1 MIGAAVAIVLA
12 AAAENG
18 TAVAVVRAAAVMIG
32 TAVTLVAHHLALL
45 PNLFSLVAQGLVCIA
60 ASLGQR
66 HVYGLP
72 VSDLVWSLDL
82 GERVLLLPFPRFA
95 FALAAAT

>member
-1 MIGAAVAIVLA
+1 M
-12 AAAENG
+12 
-18 TAVAVVRAAAVMIG
+18 M
-32 TAVTLVAHHLALL
+32 HHLALL
-45 PNLFSLVAQGLVCIA
+45 RNLFSLEAQGLVCIA

-82 GERVLLLPFPRFA
+82 GELVLLLPFPRFA